1 MKFPKKLL
9 WVKWTILT
17 WLWPKIMSA
26 YVPGSILKI
35 FSKLWE
41 EWPSG
46 LRRCS
51 KNRKVPSSIPTRRS
65 VGLRD
70 PTLLRGSRW
79 PSGRKCKKTQWLT
92 SGEWGCP
99 LDNGP
104 KLAMGQPNSSF
115 KNFFWPSWDL
125 KPSKFISQDML

>member
-1 MKFPKKLL
+1 MKFPKKIF
-9 WVKWTILT
+9 WIKWTIRT

-35 FSKLWE
+35 FSKLCG

-51 KNRKVPSSIPTRRS
+51 KNRQVPSSIPSRCS
-65 VGLRD
+65 AGLRD
-70 PTLLRGSRW
+70 PTLLRGSRR
-79 PSGRKCKKTQWLT
+79 PSGRKCKTHWLT
-92 SGEWGCP
+92 LDGWGCP
-99 LDNGP
+99 SIMAQSWPWGSQIAVL
-104 KLAMGQPNSSF
+104 K
-115 KNFFWPSWDL
+115 KFFWPNWDL

>member
-35 FSKLWE
+35 FSKLWG

-70 PTLLRGSRW
+70 PTLLRGSW
-79 PSGRKCKKTQWLT
+79 WLSGRKCKTQWLT
-92 SGEWGCP
+92 SGGWGFP
-99 LDNGP
+99 SIMAQSWPWGSQIAVL
-104 KLAMGQPNSSF
+104 KI
-115 KNFFWPSWDL
+115 FFWPSWDL
-125 KPSKFISQDML
+125 KSSKFISQDML